1 MAEECRQ
8 HSKRELLLA
17 LAERL
22 DQVLWC
28 LLTATDPGCNEKA
41 RNRATLEAQKFAQEA
56 DGLLHGCDCPPRP
69 GDPDLHEFLVAV
81 NLAVHDLGTSLHNG
95 AEFIAAVRAKVP
107 DATDAEILA
116 AVRYGGALEI
126 REIDQIDRYMM
137 TRLQRLRQATQCG
150 ARTRGGTPCQR
161 PAIRGRKRCR
171 LHGGLSPGAPGGK
184 RMEITKQGTG
194 RATRSRSANGFDH
207 SCNRFAKARNEEN
220 Q

>member
-1 MAEECRQ
+1 MAEECGR

-56 DGLLHGCDCPPRP
+56 DGLLHGCDCPPRA

-116 AVRYGGALEI
+116 AVRYGGALEV
-126 REIDQIDRYMM
+126 REIDQIDRYM
-137 TRLQRLRQATQCG
+137 TAQGEPNDEDDNEAGRYLLAAPYVAAAAALEEYIRVNRKG
-150 ARTRGGTPCQR
+150 SSGGS
-161 PAIRGRKRCR
+161 IRC
-171 LHGGLSPGAPGGK
+171 
-184 RMEITKQGTG
+184 
-194 RATRSRSANGFDH
+194 
-207 SCNRFAKARNEEN
+207 C
-220 Q
+220 